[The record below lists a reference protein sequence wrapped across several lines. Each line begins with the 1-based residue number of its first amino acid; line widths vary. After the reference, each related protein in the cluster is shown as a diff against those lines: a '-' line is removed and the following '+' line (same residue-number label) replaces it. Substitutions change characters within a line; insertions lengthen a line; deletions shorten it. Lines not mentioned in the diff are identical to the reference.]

1 MGIEYNENK
10 VLKYPNTHM
19 LEYIGKTLLIEEGK
33 MRTLVIGDL
42 HLGYE
47 ESMRKNGVLIP
58 AGMYVE
64 MRKEFDLIFAR
75 IGNVDKIVILGD
87 LKHSFGEI
95 SGEEWRESLGL
106 FDYLLGKC
114 EEIVVVK
121 GNHDAIIGPIAGK
134 RGIKVVD
141 YLIIGEYAFVHGDRD
156 FEEVYDKKI
165 KTWVMGH
172 AHPAIVISDG
182 TKKEKYK
189 CFLYGEYRGKKIIV
203 LPSFFPLIEG
213 TNVNDVDDGKELGLA
228 WDFDLYKFKVGIVN
242 DLEVL
247 DFGELEKIK

>member
-1 MGIEYNENK
+1 MGIEY
-10 VLKYPNTHM
+10 V
-19 LEYIGKTLLIEEGK
+19 GKCLLIKEGEVQI
-33 MRTLVIGDL
+33 LAIGDL

-58 AGMYVE
+58 AGMYGQ
-64 MRKEFDLIFAR
+64 MKGEFDTIFAK

-87 LKHSFGEI
+87 LKHSFSGI
-95 SGEEWRESLGL
+95 SDEEWRESLGL

-114 EEIVVVK
+114 GEIVIVK
-121 GNHDAIIGPIAGK
+121 GNHDTIIGPIAGK
-134 RGIKVVD
+134 RGIKVAD
-141 YLIIGEYAFVHGDRD
+141 FLIIGKYAFVHGDRD
-156 FEEVYDKKI
+156 FEEIWDGGI
-165 KTWVMGH
+165 ENWVMGH

-203 LPSFFPLIEG
+203 LPSFFPLNEG
-213 TNVNDVDDGKELGLA
+213 TNINELVYGGDLGLA
-228 WDFDLYKFKVGIVN
+228 WDFDLSRFKVWVVN
-242 DLEVL
+242 DLDVL